1 MSRFNLVN
9 QSLLAI
15 CSLYAGTS
23 VAITMPAPPP
33 ELPDTLTKFR
43 TLEQINENK
52 TRENDSLMPFTENV
66 EIESAPFV
74 PGDDTA
80 GIVRLDTVYTAEATI
95 GVPNLG
101 ASIVRIYD
109 LEGVPFEISSVR
121 CENQGFLAEV
131 TASPYEL
138 LIKQNL
144 GASTTKMVV
153 TLENYDNPLVFSL
166 TPVKLVRDEI
176 AINTIIN
183 TIQVKSYT
191 NAQGYVFP
199 EIHEVPKPNP
209 SAEVVKLD
217 NADIK
222 TIEQNLIE
230 AVRGLKENAQ

>member
-1 MSRFNLVN
+1 
-9 QSLLAI
+9 
-15 CSLYAGTS
+15 
-23 VAITMPAPPP
+23 
-33 ELPDTLTKFR
+33 
-43 TLEQINENK
+43 
-52 TRENDSLMPFTENV
+52 MPFTENV

-183 TIQVKSYT
+183 TIKVKSYT

-199 EIHEVPKPNP
+199 EIYEVPKPNP

>member
-1 MSRFNLVN
+1 M
-9 QSLLAI
+9 
-15 CSLYAGTS
+15 
-23 VAITMPAPPP
+23 
-33 ELPDTLTKFR
+33 
-43 TLEQINENK
+43 
-52 TRENDSLMPFTENV
+52 
-66 EIESAPFV
+66 
-74 PGDDTA
+74 
-80 GIVRLDTVYTAEATI
+80 
-95 GVPNLG
+95 
-101 ASIVRIYD
+101 
-109 LEGVPFEISSVR
+109 R

-183 TIQVKSYT
+183 TIKVKSYT